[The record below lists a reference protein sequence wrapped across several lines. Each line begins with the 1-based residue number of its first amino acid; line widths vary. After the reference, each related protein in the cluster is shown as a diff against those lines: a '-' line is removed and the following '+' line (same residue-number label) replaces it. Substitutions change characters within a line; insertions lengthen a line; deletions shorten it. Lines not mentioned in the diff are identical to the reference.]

1 MFTGSKHSYPPK
13 NTVGRE
19 RENCGTQLNSNRY
32 WRDALSSVQL
42 VQLTIKSFSL
52 RSLTACEAVQNIFN
66 LDLRPIDDSAPSCFN
81 SHRSRRVFDP
91 AIPNTVGNT
100 VLETQLILNVYRL
113 KTQLDPQK
121 HS

>member
-1 MFTGSKHSYPPK
+1 MEKKQKTQFPDTINPQCLPAQ
-13 NTVGRE
+13 NTITPLK
-19 RENCGTQLNSNRY
+19 TQLAGNEKI
-32 WRDALSSVQL
+32 AELSSIP
-42 VQLTIKSFSL
+42 TAIGGMPSPRFSL
-52 RSLTACEAVQNIFN
+52 
-66 LDLRPIDDSAPSCFN
+66 FN